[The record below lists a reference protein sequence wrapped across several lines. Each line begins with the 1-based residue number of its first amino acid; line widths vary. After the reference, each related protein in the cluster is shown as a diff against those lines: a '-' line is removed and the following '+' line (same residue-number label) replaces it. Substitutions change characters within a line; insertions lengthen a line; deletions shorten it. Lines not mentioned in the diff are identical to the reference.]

1 MFSKSI
7 YFIIGQK
14 LWQGFAGLITVVLI
28 AIYLTPVEQG
38 WFYTFISIAALYS
51 IFEMGISVAIIQ
63 TSAKFFVHLRWGRNG
78 HVKGQESRQF
88 LGFLNQACRIYYL
101 IAILFFTGIL
111 LFGLAYFSAKDAN
124 QDQFWL
130 LPWVL
135 MVTATSLS
143 MLLIPYFATLEGGGQ
158 IQSVYQIRLIQG
170 VVGAVACWLIIV
182 VGGALWAS
190 IAMPL
195 AATIIGFAWLFLR
208 RRRLLLGPI
217 DDTTKLPYAWSKE
230 VWPLQ
235 WRVSLSWI
243 CIYGMS
249 QLATPLLF
257 YYQDAVIAGQMGL
270 TLALVHMLGIVAQSP
285 ITRRVPSMSQAVALQ
300 EWQWFDAVFK
310 KDLLWSITL
319 YGVGALCLISAYHL
333 VERLGYGDRLLPLNA
348 FLGLIAFVFFFLMN
362 HALAAQL
369 RSFQKEPLVWIFLG
383 GSLLIL
389 VGSVWAVQTHSANGV
404 VHVMLAV
411 QALVVFPLAVFVWQ
425 KCNQQWR

>member
-1 MFSKSI
+1 
-7 YFIIGQK
+7 
-14 LWQGFAGLITVVLI
+14 
-28 AIYLTPVEQG
+28 
-38 WFYTFISIAALYS
+38 
-51 IFEMGISVAIIQ
+51 
-63 TSAKFFVHLRWGRNG
+63 
-78 HVKGQESRQF
+78 
-88 LGFLNQACRIYYL
+88 
-101 IAILFFTGIL
+101 
-111 LFGLAYFSAKDAN
+111 
-124 QDQFWL
+124 
-130 LPWVL
+130 
-135 MVTATSLS
+135 

>member
-1 MFSKSI
+1 VFSQSI
-7 YFIIGQK
+7 HFIIGQK
-14 LWQGFAGLITVVLI
+14 VWQGFAGLITVVLI

-51 IFEMGISVAIIQ
+51 IFEMGISVAILQ
-63 TSAKFFVHLRWGRNG
+63 TSATFFVRLRWGRNG
-78 HVKGQESRQF
+78 QVEGPEARQF
-88 LGFLNQACRIYYL
+88 WGFLNQACRIYYL
-101 IAILFFTGIL
+101 IAILFFIGVL
-111 LFGLAYFSAKDAN
+111 LFGVVYFSAKDAN

-130 LPWVL
+130 LPWVF

-158 IQSVYQIRLIQG
+158 IQSVYLMRLIQG
-170 VVGAVACWLIIV
+170 VVGAVVCWLIIII
-182 VGGALWAS
+182 GGSLWAS
-190 IAMPL
+190 MAMPL
-195 AATIIGFAWLFLR
+195 AATVIGFGWLFLR
-208 RRRLLLGPI
+208 RRRLLLGPT
-217 DDTTKLPYAWSKE
+217 DDKTTLPYAWSKE

-285 ITRRVPSMSQAVALQ
+285 ITRRVPSMAQAVALQ
-300 EWQWFDAVFK
+300 DWQWFDAVFK
-310 KDLLWSITL
+310 KDLLWSIAL
-319 YGVGALCLISAYHL
+319 YVFGALCLIGAYQVVQH
-333 VERLGYGDRLLPLNA
+333 LGYGHRLLPLNA
-348 FLGLIAFVFFFLMN
+348 FLGLIGFVFFFLMN

-369 RSFQKEPLVWIFLG
+369 RSFQKEPLVWVFLG
-383 GSLLIL
+383 GSVLIL
-389 VGSVWAVQTHSANGV
+389 IGSVWAVQEYSAIGV
-404 VHVMLAV
+404 VQVMLAV
-411 QALVVFPLAVFVWQ
+411 QSFVVFPLAWFVWR